1 MKKKG
6 GEHTPLQYR
15 PSRYSKK
22 SKNPLWCSR
31 YVTYITSGRT
41 SIFTETDMNQ
51 QKSSIQLGFGQVSRL
66 IGIADFEGPIH
77 QLLKRFA
84 AGQNIAI
91 HLFPFCR
98 HQVRIQG
105 ETSAYSFHKWRRWY
119 RSIGLFFHHNSESP
133 VLLCWVYGREEGRRE
148 LKNMIRAHCH
158 PGAYPS

>member
-1 MKKKG
+1 M
-6 GEHTPLQYR
+6 EHQ
-15 PSRYSKK
+15 SE
-22 SKNPLWCSR
+22 
-31 YVTYITSGRT
+31 RT
-41 SIFTETDMNQ
+41 S
-51 QKSSIQLGFGQVSRL
+51 SREPTKVTTRHASRRKEEPQEYHEAQC
-66 IGIADFEGPIH
+66 GCPIV
-77 QLLKRFA
+77 FA
-84 AGQNIAI
+84 VLTI

-158 PGAYPS
+158 PGAYPSYRSIKKETNTHATIRYPKYPLSSCEYRTVSRI